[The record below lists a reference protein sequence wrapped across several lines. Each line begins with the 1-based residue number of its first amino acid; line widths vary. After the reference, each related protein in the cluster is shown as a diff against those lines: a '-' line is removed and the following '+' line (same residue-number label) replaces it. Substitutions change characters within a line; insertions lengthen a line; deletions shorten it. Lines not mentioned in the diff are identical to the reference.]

1 MIRLIF
7 LFIIDFF
14 IGVIIINVFF
24 FEYVKC
30 QGKFVNTKKEFP
42 KIKNISNT
50 FKQIKFF
57 APSKKK
63 KRNYLFL
70 SKHNFK
76 KNNDN
81 GISSSNKK
89 KNFLLKYQ
97 TRNNVMYRIICN
109 HNLLILNNTSFL
121 KPTKLTIYN
130 HDAPK
135 NDLSANDP
143 EKGGRKSKALPTN
156 NLNDKKEENVL
167 PTNNLNDKKEENVLP
182 IDKANDQNDN
192 VTLPVNN
199 LNEDQTNNLSLKKN
213 EETKNKDIS
222 ENNDTWKKYLEDKRK
237 KEILKDLENKR
248 NKNNNCNNNNIKKK
262 KKNYNNEYMKNIKKY
277 TYNNNNNNNNNNSN
291 SNTCDIIQKNEL
303 SGNDEIIKDQSNY
316 SNDHNNDYYE
326 DDDND
331 YYEDD
336 DNDYYED
343 DDDDYYEDDDDDYDN
358 DYDNDNDNDFIDEY
372 SDLEKQERQYDNLQN
387 GKFPY
392 FNNINDTN
400 KNLRNQKTYNEEKK
414 NNNNNSSSLNDSI
427 NNIFSSNKKNDLP
440 LFFSLNNKSFEN
452 SNNKYFDKICSI
464 SPNELINRFFENTSE
479 RVKEAVKNIIFNIIG
494 NIQKY
499 TIETSILITYEKIY
513 NFLLQIILT
522 GYMIKNADYRLTL
535 NESLYDQNNILN
547 KKDYDQQEDEQEDV
561 NKQKQQNNQYQ
572 EDDLFNLKKSFHTL
586 FSDNN
591 INNISEEQLNK
602 GEMLNSKHIIN
613 PNGTTTTTNNNNID
627 NNNIDNYQRNGES
640 DDTTNDITNDTT
652 NETANG
658 TTNNI
663 TNNITN
669 DDYPIINTKNY
680 ILFLRKKINSLE
692 KQLNILKESKT
703 FLNDDLLSYIK
714 SLTEIQLR
722 SLTDNIGPLVLD
734 STKKIVELV
743 IQGMTLNINKNMSNE
758 LIYVSGSVLTYI
770 CFWQLIIG
778 YTLREMEI
786 RDELS
791 DYLKGS

>member
-1 MIRLIF
+1 M
-7 LFIIDFF
+7 
-14 IGVIIINVFF
+14 
-24 FEYVKC
+24 
-30 QGKFVNTKKEFP
+30 T
-42 KIKNISNT
+42 
-50 FKQIKFF
+50 
-57 APSKKK
+57 KKK
-63 KRNYLFL
+63 KTY
-70 SKHNFK
+70 
-76 KNNDN
+76 
-81 GISSSNKK
+81 
-89 KNFLLKYQ
+89 YQ
-97 TRNNVMYRIICN
+97 
-109 HNLLILNNTSFL
+109 
-121 KPTKLTIYN
+121 
-130 HDAPK
+130 
-135 NDLSANDP
+135 
-143 EKGGRKSKALPTN
+143 
-156 NLNDKKEENVL
+156 

-277 TYNNNNNNNNNNSN
+277 TYNNNNNNNNSN

-336 DNDYYED
+336 D
-343 DDDDYYEDDDDDYDN
+343 DDYDDDYDN

>member
-7 LFIIDFF
+7 LFMVDFF

-24 FEYVKC
+24 EYVKC
-30 QGKFVNTKKEFP
+30 ESKLVSINNELP
-42 KIKNISNT
+42 RIKNINNT
-50 FKQIKFF
+50 FKSIKLFDG
-57 APSKKK
+57 SKKK
-63 KRNYLFL
+63 KKSNYLFL
-70 SKHNFK
+70 SKHNFRK
-76 KNNDN
+76 KND
-81 GISSSNKK
+81 IVIPSSTKK

-97 TRNNVMYRIICN
+97 KRNHFLYRIICN
-109 HNLLILNNTSFL
+109 HNFLILNNTSFL
-121 KPTKLTIYN
+121 KPTKLTIFN
-130 HDAPK
+130 HEAPK
-135 NDLSANDP
+135 NNITPNDS
-143 EKGGRKSKALPTN
+143 EKEKKKNKALPTDKVN
-156 NLNDKKEENVL
+156 N
-167 PTNNLNDKKEENVLP
+167 KKEENVLP
-182 IDKANDQNDN
+182 IEKDNDKNVENILPIDKKNDKNVENILPIDKQNDHNDN

-199 LNEDQTNNLSLKKN
+199 LNKDQTNNLSLINNEENKNKKN
-213 EETKNKDIS
+213 VS
-222 ENNDTWKKYLEDKRK
+222 ENNDTWKKYLQDKRK
-237 KEILKDLENKR
+237 KEILKDMENKR
-248 NKNNNCNNNNIKKK
+248 NNNNNKKK
-262 KKNYNNEYMKNIKKY
+262 KYNNEYIKNINKY
-277 TYNNNNNNNNNNSN
+277 THNNNNNNSTCS
-291 SNTCDIIQKNEL
+291 SNMCDISQKDELNE
-303 SGNDEIIKDQSNY
+303 NDEIIQDERNY
-316 SNDHNNDYYE
+316 FNDHNNDYY

-331 YYEDD
+331 YYDD
-336 DNDYYED
+336 DNDDNFID
-343 DDDDYYEDDDDDYDN
+343 DDDDYYNDEDNNYN
-358 DYDNDNDNDFIDEY
+358 EQYK
-372 SDLEKQERQYDNLQN
+372 DLEEQEKQYNNSQN

-400 KNLRNQKTYNEEKK
+400 KHFKNHKNYNEQNNNN
-414 NNNNNSSSLNDSI
+414 NNNNNSSSLNDSL
-427 NNIFSSNKKNDLP
+427 NNIFASNKKNDLP

-522 GYMIKNADYRLTL
+522 GYMIKNADYRLSL

-547 KKDYDQQEDEQEDV
+547 KKDYDEQSDKQEDQKKEQIDV
-561 NKQKQQNNQYQ
+561 NKEKQQKHEYQ
-572 EDDLFNLKKSFHTL
+572 EEDLFNLKKSFHTL

-591 INNISEEQLNK
+591 INNMSEEQLNK
-602 GEMLNSKHIIN
+602 GDILNSKHIID
-613 PNGTTTTTNNNNID
+613 PDHNNID
-627 NNNIDNYQRNGES
+627 NIDNKDNIDNLQRNGES
-640 DDTTNDITNDTT
+640 
-652 NETANG
+652 
-658 TTNNI
+658 NN
-663 TNNITN
+663 N
-669 DDYPIINTKNY
+669 YPIINTKNY

-692 KQLNILKESKT
+692 KQLNMLKESKT

-791 DYLKGS
+791 DYLKGN

>member
-42 KIKNISNT
+42 KIRNISNT

-63 KRNYLFL
+63 KRNYMFL
-70 SKHNFK
+70 SKHNFR

-135 NDLSANDP
+135 NDISANDP
-143 EKGGRKSKALPTN
+143 EKARRKSKA
-156 NLNDKKEENVL
+156 L

-192 VTLPVNN
+192 VTSPVNN
-199 LNEDQTNNLSLKKN
+199 LNEHETNNLSLKKN
-213 EETKNKDIS
+213 EETKNKNIS

-248 NKNNNCNNNNIKKK
+248 NKNNNIKK
-262 KKNYNNEYMKNIKKY
+262 KKNYNNEYMKNIKEY
-277 TYNNNNNNNNNNSN
+277 THNNNNNNNNSN
-291 SNTCDIIQKNEL
+291 TCEIIQKDEL
-303 SGNDEIIKDQSNY
+303 NGNDEIIKDQSNY
-316 SNDHNNDYYE
+316 SNDHNNDYY

-336 DNDYYED
+336 G
-343 DDDDYYEDDDDDYDN
+343 DDDDYD
-358 DYDNDNDNDFIDEY
+358 DDDDDNNNDNDFIDEY

-387 GKFPY
+387 GKFSY

-400 KNLRNQKTYNEEKK
+400 KNFKNHKTYNEEKR
-414 NNNNNSSSLNDSI
+414 NNNNSSSLNDSI

-547 KKDYDQQEDEQEDV
+547 KKDYDQQQDEQENV
-561 NKQKQQNNQYQ
+561 NKEKQQNNEYQ
-572 EDDLFNLKKSFHTL
+572 EDDLFNLKKSFHAL

-591 INNISEEQLNK
+591 RNNMSEEQLNK
-602 GEMLNSKHIIN
+602 GEMLNSKHIID
-613 PNGTTTTTNNNNID
+613 PNETNNTNNNNNNNNID
-627 NNNIDNYQRNGES
+627 NYKTNGES
-640 DDTTNDITNDTT
+640 NDITNDTT
-652 NETANG
+652 S
-658 TTNNI
+658 
-663 TNNITN
+663 

>member
-1 MIRLIF
+1 MIKLIF
-7 LFIIDFF
+7 LFIIDCF
-14 IGVIIINVFF
+14 IRVIIINVFF
-24 FEYVKC
+24 DYVKC
-30 QGKFVNTKKEFP
+30 QGKVVNAKEEFP
-42 KIKNISNT
+42 RIKNISNT
-50 FKQIKFF
+50 FKSINFF
-57 APSKKK
+57 TPSKKK

-70 SKHNFK
+70 SKHNFR
-76 KNNDN
+76 KNNDIV
-81 GISSSNKK
+81 ISSSTKK
-89 KNFLLKYQ
+89 KNFPLKYQ
-97 TRNNVMYRIICN
+97 RKNNFMYRIICN

-121 KPTKLTIYN
+121 KPTKLTIFN
-130 HDAPK
+130 QDAPK
-135 NDLSANDP
+135 NNISANDP
-143 EKGGRKSKALPTN
+143 EKAGKKSKALPTDKV
-156 NLNDKKEENVL
+156 NDKKEENII
-167 PTNNLNDKKEENVLP
+167 PT
-182 IDKANDQNDN
+182 DKANDQNDH

-199 LNEDQTNNLSLKKN
+199 FNEDPTNNLSLIKN
-213 EETKNKDIS
+213 EEIKNKNIS

-237 KEILKDLENKR
+237 KEILKDLENKM
-248 NKNNNCNNNNIKKK
+248 NKNNKKNK
-262 KKNYNNEYMKNIKKY
+262 HKNKNKNYNNEYMKNTKKY
-277 TYNNNNNNNNNNSN
+277 TYNNNNNSNSNSN
-291 SNTCDIIQKNEL
+291 SNTYDIIQKDEL
-303 SGNDEIIKDQSNY
+303 NGNDEIIKDESNY
-316 SNDHNNDYYE
+316 PNYNNNDNNNNDNKDDNKDDNNDYY
-326 DDDND
+326 DDDSD
-331 YYEDD
+331 YFDD
-336 DNDYYED
+336 DYD
-343 DDDDYYEDDDDDYDN
+343 DDDDDD
-358 DYDNDNDNDFIDEY
+358 DNDNDFIDDDDNNYNDEY
-372 SDLEKQERQYDNLQN
+372 KDLEEQERHHDNSQSGN
-387 GKFPY
+387 FPY

-400 KNLRNQKTYNEEKK
+400 KNFKNHKNYNEEKR
-414 NNNNNSSSLNDSI
+414 NNNNSSSLNDSI
-427 NNIFSSNKKNDLP
+427 NNIFTSNKKNDLP

-522 GYMIKNADYRLTL
+522 GYMIKNADYRLSL

-547 KKDYDQQEDEQEDV
+547 KKDYDEQQDKQQDEQQDEQQ
-561 NKQKQQNNQYQ
+561 NKQQDEQQNINKEKQQNYDYQ
-572 EDDLFNLKKSFHTL
+572 EEDLFNLKKSFHTL

-591 INNISEEQLNK
+591 INNMSEEQLNK

-613 PNGTTTTTNNNNID
+613 PNNNNID
-627 NNNIDNYQRNGES
+627 NFQRKEES
-640 DDTTNDITNDTT
+640 ND
-652 NETANG
+652 
-658 TTNNI
+658 I

-669 DDYPIINTKNY
+669 DDCPIINTKNY

-692 KQLNILKESKT
+692 KQLNMLKESKT

-791 DYLKGS
+791 DYLKGN

>member
-1 MIRLIF
+1 
-7 LFIIDFF
+7 
-14 IGVIIINVFF
+14 
-24 FEYVKC
+24 
-30 QGKFVNTKKEFP
+30 
-42 KIKNISNT
+42 
-50 FKQIKFF
+50 
-57 APSKKK
+57 
-63 KRNYLFL
+63 
-70 SKHNFK
+70 
-76 KNNDN
+76 
-81 GISSSNKK
+81 
-89 KNFLLKYQ
+89 
-97 TRNNVMYRIICN
+97 
-109 HNLLILNNTSFL
+109 
-121 KPTKLTIYN
+121 
-130 HDAPK
+130 
-135 NDLSANDP
+135 
-143 EKGGRKSKALPTN
+143 
-156 NLNDKKEENVL
+156 
-167 PTNNLNDKKEENVLP
+167 
-182 IDKANDQNDN
+182 
-192 VTLPVNN
+192 
-199 LNEDQTNNLSLKKN
+199 
-213 EETKNKDIS
+213 
-222 ENNDTWKKYLEDKRK
+222 
-237 KEILKDLENKR
+237 
-248 NKNNNCNNNNIKKK
+248 
-262 KKNYNNEYMKNIKKY
+262 
-277 TYNNNNNNNNNNSN
+277 
-291 SNTCDIIQKNEL
+291 
-303 SGNDEIIKDQSNY
+303 
-316 SNDHNNDYYE
+316 
-326 DDDND
+326 
-331 YYEDD
+331 
-336 DNDYYED
+336 
-343 DDDDYYEDDDDDYDN
+343 
-358 DYDNDNDNDFIDEY
+358 
-372 SDLEKQERQYDNLQN
+372 
-387 GKFPY
+387 
-392 FNNINDTN
+392 
-400 KNLRNQKTYNEEKK
+400 
-414 NNNNNSSSLNDSI
+414 
-427 NNIFSSNKKNDLP
+427 
-440 LFFSLNNKSFEN
+440 
-452 SNNKYFDKICSI
+452 
-464 SPNELINRFFENTSE
+464 
-479 RVKEAVKNIIFNIIG
+479 
-494 NIQKY
+494 
-499 TIETSILITYEKIY
+499 
-513 NFLLQIILT
+513 
-522 GYMIKNADYRLTL
+522 MIKNADYRLTL